1 MIDFIYLK
9 KSGFYTHFANK
20 YLKIDKP
27 ISYYL
32 HHTPVFEKGFS
43 VLHLMQILKEYEQE
57 VDLIFMAYSRGFK
70 IDPFYQEM
78 MEPIETHIKKG
89 FSSDEMKKWVP
100 DNQNLNTFS
109 KKKDNESKID
119 YLEFSW
125 SGNIHNLKEFGKPK
139 YEMSDY
145 VHITG
150 KVYNSKERYGFG
162 LDNLSEIK
170 DTTFK
175 LDTGIEFK
183 TIDFGEIWDEN
194 RKPVTQLFFKGI
206 KPFVFENIIG
216 TFIHEMTCY
225 GYKEHKTKFIERL
238 EKSSE
243 ESKLGGGT
251 LHQVMQLKWS
261 KRSLLDWQNKK
272 DSKNK
277 TLKIEKLEK
286 EIRFLEIEI
295 EKLKIEYKDNNYN
308 WE

>member
-1 MIDFIYLK
+1 MINFIYLK
-9 KSGFYTHFANK
+9 KSGLYTRFAKK
-20 YLKIDKP
+20 YSKIDQP

-32 HHTPVFEKGFS
+32 HHTPVLERDFT

-70 IDPFYQEM
+70 IDPYYQEIIA
-78 MEPIETHIKKG
+78 PIVNER
-89 FSSDEMKKWVP
+89 
-100 DNQNLNTFS
+100 
-109 KKKDNESKID
+109 ESKID

-125 SGNIHNLKEFGKPK
+125 SGSIDNIKEFGKPK
-139 YEMSDY
+139 YEMYDS

-150 KVYNSKERYGFG
+150 KVNNSKDRYGFG
-162 LDNLSEIK
+162 LSDLNEIK
-170 DTTFK
+170 DVTFK
-175 LDTGIEFK
+175 LDNTIEFK

-216 TFIHEMTCY
+216 TFIHEITCH
-225 GYKEHKTKFIERL
+225 GYKEHKTKFIEQL

-251 LHQVMQLKWS
+251 FHQVMQLKWS
-261 KRSLLDWQNKK
+261 RKSLMHWQKKK
-272 DSKNK
+272 DSKIK

-286 EIRFLEIEI
+286 EIHFLEIEI
-295 EKLKIEYKDNNYN
+295 EKLKIEYKDSNYN